1 MASLV
6 SAMDSMTLKQVGENN
21 HVEYS
26 WSSDKQEKILQLS
39 FQLTRTKDK
48 KQQEELGTRYFS
60 LIKDAVRCNENEKI
74 NKKDISLLYRL
85 MVHTRDIVKG
95 KGEYNL
101 FYIMLGEWVRL
112 GELAPTLYKN
122 YKESKYIIDS
132 LIKLALNQCTYI
144 TINDKEEHGYGSY
157 KDLKYFLNYMKTT
170 LNYST
175 AQLENITAFNHI
187 ITIMSERLKLDS
199 LYLKDNDKQKI
210 SLLARWLPR
219 EKSSKFGW
227 VAKYI
232 AKEYYKEWIYDKEK
246 DNVKYNKSV
255 RKALTYYRKNIAA
268 LNKHLDTVQIK
279 QCGKNWKDIDFNK
292 NVTSM
297 TLTKQKSA
305 FNYTD
310 KKGNIRGYDKDR
322 LVCKENYTRYI
333 NDCMSGKKEIKA
345 ARCSLV
351 DLVKDAVANTSNFK
365 SDKVLIETL
374 NLQWE
379 TLGKQLGDLG
389 NMIAMVDT
397 SGSMN
402 SDNALFA
409 AIGLGCRIA
418 EKSKLG
424 KRVLTFSQLPEW
436 VNLEDTKTLTDMV
449 KIVKTSNWGMNTNFT
464 KAMDMILAACIKNN
478 IPPQEVS
485 DMVLVILSDMQ
496 IDQAD
501 ASNKEDMY
509 KLIKRKF
516 HDGGMKTIHKEP
528 YNPPHILFWNL
539 RSTKGFPSLST
550 TENSS
555 MLSGFNP
562 VLLNTFCEKG
572 MEALLKCTPWS
583 ILQEQLDNE
592 RYIFVTEILENIE
605 KYFENKEEFILDTTK
620 NDQTKETS
628 TKEDENANQES
639 SASQTC
645 SIQDNTNQFQHI
657 DDSQD
662 SLPETKPT
670 VSSGWFGLW

>member
-1 MASLV
+1 MTALV
-6 SAMDSMTLKQVGENN
+6 SAMDSMTLNQVGENN
-21 HVEYS
+21 HIEYS
-26 WSSDKQEKILQLS
+26 WSCDNQEKILQLS
-39 FQLTRTKDK
+39 FQLTRTNDK
-48 KQQEELGTRYFS
+48 KQNEELGTRYFS
-60 LIKDAVRCNENEKI
+60 LIKEAVRCKDGEKI

-132 LIKLALNQCTYI
+132 LIKLALSQCTRV

-157 KDLKYFLNYMKTT
+157 KDLKYFLNYMKTS

-175 AQLENITAFNHI
+175 AQLENITAFNDI

-199 LYLKDNDKQKI
+199 LYLKNKDNVKI

-219 EKSSKFGW
+219 EKSAKFGW
-227 VAKYI
+227 IAKYV
-232 AKEYYKEWIYDKEK
+232 AKEYYKDWIYDKER
-246 DNVKYNKSV
+246 DSEKYKKSL

-268 LNKHLDTVQIK
+268 LNKELDTVQIK

-297 TLTKQKSA
+297 TLTKQKNA
-305 FNYTD
+305 FNYSD
-310 KKGNIRGYDKDR
+310 KEGNIRGYDKDR
-322 LVCKENYTRYI
+322 LVCKDKYTKYI

-351 DLVKDAVANTSNFK
+351 DLVKDAVSNTSNSK
-365 SDKVLIETL
+365 SDKTLIDTL

-379 TLGKQLGDLG
+379 TLGKQIGDLG

-409 AIGLGCRIA
+409 AFGLGCRIA

-424 KRVLTFSQLPEW
+424 KRVITFSQLPEW
-436 VNLEDTKTLTDMV
+436 VNLESTNTLTDMV
-449 KIVKTSNWGMNTNFT
+449 KIVKNSNWGMNTNFT
-464 KAMDMILAACIKNN
+464 KAMDMILAACVKKN
-478 IPPQEVS
+478 IPPHEVS
-485 DMVLVILSDMQ
+485 DMILVVLSDMQ

-501 ASNKEDMY
+501 ASNKEKMY
-509 KLIKRKF
+509 EMIKRKF
-516 HDGGMKTIHKEP
+516 HEGGMKTSHKAP

-592 RYIFVTEILENIE
+592 RYIFVTEVLENIE
-605 KYFENKEEFILDTTK
+605 KYIENKENFILNTESNDLTK
-620 NDQTKETS
+620 DIS
-628 TKEDENANQES
+628 TKEHENASQEN
-639 SASQTC
+639 SASQTD
-645 SIQDNTNQFQHI
+645 SIQDNTSQFQHI
-657 DDSQD
+657 DDSLD

-670 VSSGWFGLW
+670 LSSGWLGLW